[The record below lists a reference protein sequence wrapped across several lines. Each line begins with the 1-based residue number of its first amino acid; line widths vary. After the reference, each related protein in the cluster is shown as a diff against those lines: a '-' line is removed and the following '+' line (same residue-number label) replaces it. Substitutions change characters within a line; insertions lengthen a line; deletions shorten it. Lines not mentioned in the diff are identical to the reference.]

1 MRPKARVR
9 EALKF
14 PLIGSRKG
22 EIGQRGGARGSEG
35 GAAGRRGNPLPRD
48 AAGNCGIL
56 RRLHISNSTCSPGRP
71 DTSPLAGV
79 CLLGGTAPLARAKGS
94 GKGRYEAAPAPGRL
108 CDCATASPHRPGAP
122 RNSPG
127 APVPRCK
134 SEPVSPRWL
143 RDGGAPRSEP
153 GDRIARS
160 GETAH
165 LALRRA
171 AALAA
176 RGCHTWR
183 APTEPRCPRTP
194 DSASCPPRTPKG
206 LPLGHDPS
214 QPRCPAPAA
223 TVVTPGGK
231 RTGCLSRA
239 KGTPKVDPDRGRPIT
254 PSTRLQREHPPPRL
268 TF

>member
-1 MRPKARVR
+1 M
-9 EALKF
+9 
-14 PLIGSRKG
+14 
-22 EIGQRGGARGSEG
+22 GGLQEG
-35 GAAGRRGNPLPRD
+35 GATRYPEMLLATAGSCAASTFPTPRVVRGARIR
-48 AAGNCGIL
+48 A
-56 RRLHISNSTCSPGRP
+56 PGP
-71 DTSPLAGV
+71 GSA
-79 CLLGGTAPLARAKGS
+79 GGTAPLARAKGS
-94 GKGRYEAAPAPGRL
+94 GKGVTRQPRLPGADLTAQQPPRTTRAHLATRPAHLSRAARASRGAPGCPGTAAPRDRNPG
-108 CDCATASPHRPGAP
+108 
-122 RNSPG
+122 
-127 APVPRCK
+127 
-134 SEPVSPRWL
+134 
-143 RDGGAPRSEP
+143 
-153 GDRIARS
+153 IARS

-165 LALRRA
+165 LARRRA

-206 LPLGHDPS
+206 LPLVHDPS

-254 PSTRLQREHPPPRL
+254 PSTRLQREHPPD
-268 TF
+268 